1 MAEISINEP
10 WPEIDGI
17 IMRFNKTPYEVSC
30 GPFYELRWAY
40 GCPFDC
46 SYCYLRGTMRGNL
59 NNITHR
65 PLDAVLRAIEKAH
78 TLIQEPVTLNSGELS
93 DSLMI
98 PKFMEAI
105 ADKVEE
111 LGKHQLVT
119 LSKAG
124 LKAAS
129 FLYDKHRDY
138 TIASWS
144 INAPEVAKIWE
155 NRTAPP
161 EERIEAAGKCFD
173 AGYRVRVRIDPMFP
187 IQGWKEYY
195 GNLVNRMTSRFSPEK
210 VILGTPRGLRK
221 TIMFSKDRTW
231 TEFFNSSGAEKT
243 GWGLKMSFELR
254 KEMYGFMY
262 DRLQAA
268 GTQKERIVMCKETLD
283 MWNDMNLSYTPQTC
297 HCYGRRPA

>member
-1 MAEISINEP
+1 MAEITISSP

-17 IMRFNKTPYEVSC
+17 VMRFNKTPFEVSC

-78 TLIQEPVTLNSGELS
+78 DQIREPVTLNSGELS

-105 ADKVEE
+105 ADKIEE
-111 LGKHQLVT
+111 LGKHRLVT

-129 FLYDKHRDY
+129 FLYEKHRDY

-144 INAPEVAKIWE
+144 INAPEAARRWE

-161 EERIEAAGKCFD
+161 EERIEAAGRCFD
-173 AGYRVRVRIDPMFP
+173 VGYRVRVRIDPMFP
-187 IQGWKEYY
+187 IPDWKEHY
-195 GNLVNRMTSRFSPEK
+195 GNLADMITSRFTPEK
-210 VILGTPRGLRK
+210 IILGTPRGLRK
-221 TIMFSKDRTW
+221 TIMFSNDRSW
-231 TEFFNSSGAEKT
+231 TQFFSSPDAERT
-243 GWGLKMSFELR
+243 GWGLKMPFRLR
-254 KEMYGFMY
+254 KEMYEFMY
-262 DRLQAA
+262 DKLVAA
-268 GTQKERIVMCKETLD
+268 GAKKERIVMCKETSD
-283 MWNDMNLSYTPQTC
+283 MWKQMNLPSTPQTC
-297 HCYGRRPA
+297 HCYGYG